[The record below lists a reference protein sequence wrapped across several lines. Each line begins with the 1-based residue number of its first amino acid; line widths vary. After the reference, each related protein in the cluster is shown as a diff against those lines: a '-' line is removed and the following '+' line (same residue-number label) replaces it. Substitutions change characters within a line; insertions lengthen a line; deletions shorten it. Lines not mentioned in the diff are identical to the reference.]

1 MFRIFKK
8 EPPYKELDI
17 EKIKCGRLYEYDYM
31 TFIVGP
37 KCAVLI

>member
-1 MFRIFKK
+1 MFPTFKK
-8 EPPYKELDI
+8 RTTYKELDI

-37 KCAVLI
+37 KYAVLI